1 MKLVAEDVADFYET
15 LSGKEDTKKKQPLLL
30 NRNYNEKY
38 KSIIG
43 KSPAI
48 INIFDT
54 LELIENSEGSI
65 LLEGETGTGKELIA
79 AAIHYNSVRK
89 DKAFIIQSCSSF
101 SDTILSSELF
111 GHEKGAFTG
120 AVSEKKGLFEIADGG
135 TLFLDEI
142 GDISIDVQGKLLR
155 VLQNGTF
162 YRVGSTVER
171 AVDVRII
178 TATNKDL
185 SKMVEEG
192 LFRRDLLFRINTH
205 RIKIPPLRERKGD
218 TKLLFFSFL
227 EHYIDKKDIGKKRLN
242 PELIKILNDHNWPGN
257 VRELRNTVESLVTM
271 SSNSTTIEPEHLQL
285 EVTETALKWP
295 STGDHGEGKKL
306 QYVVQSTDREMVRN
320 VLQKVNWNKTRA
332 AITLGISR
340 ASLNRR
346 IEKYMISKK
355 AYKEYSQAIHS

>member
-1 MKLVAEDVADFYET
+1 
-15 LSGKEDTKKKQPLLL
+15 
-30 NRNYNEKY
+30 
-38 KSIIG
+38 
-43 KSPAI
+43 
-48 INIFDT
+48 

-192 LFRRDLLFRINTH
+192 LFRRDLFFRINTL

-218 TKLLFFSFL
+218 IELLFFSFL
-227 EHYIDKKDIGKKRLN
+227 EHYTGDKKNIGKKGVN
-242 PELIKILNDHNWPGN
+242 PELIKILNDHDWTGN
-257 VRELRNTVESLVTM
+257 VRELKNTVESLVTM
-271 SSNSTTIEPEHLQL
+271 SSNSVTIEPEHLHL
-285 EVTETALKWP
+285 DVTETASKWP
-295 STGDHGEGKKL
+295 SNGDHGEGKKL
-306 QYVVQSTDREMVRN
+306 KYVLSSSDKEMVMIA
-320 VLQKVNWNKTRA
+320 LQKVNWNKTRA
-332 AITLGISR
+332 ASELGISR

-346 IEKYMISKK
+346 IEKYMISK
-355 AYKEYSQAIHS
+355 EAICQ